1 MDAAV
6 ALAQMI
12 KRDDR
17 VIHFNLY
24 CGNDLNL
31 QPWLIGQQVIV
42 MNVETIT
49 RIRRVPPGLVTLA
62 GALSL
67 ILVAGPR
74 SACADPVSEL
84 ASFSIFDKVD
94 LAQLAKSDV
103 KTSHGPPMRSPRFL
117 AVQSCYVAP
126 GSPAQQVEALGRWN
140 PAQHRELKV
149 FLHSDLPSNPGPANF
164 EKLKNAPGNASVR
177 SFVAATE
184 KLSPE
189 LQISKEEA
197 KRFSAAT
204 GAGGG
209 GVIPPAVVAFWTDVL
224 TARTKS
230 FVSGGMAAQPPY
242 DHAGPSIRASDEVN
256 GLLREQGK
264 IRQQFSG
271 LLGAT
276 GIGRGAG
283 SLRSELYWELLDVD
297 DHGVVTLGAAYN
309 RGGAGGS
316 YQTADVLYYASG
328 GYYVALTLHQLWPV
342 TIEGKPSTL
351 VWRGDMISA
360 AALGSLHGV
369 ERLGSE
375 SVMMKNITKAVTL
388 FRRETGGR

>member
-1 MDAAV
+1 
-6 ALAQMI
+6 
-12 KRDDR
+12 
-17 VIHFNLY
+17 
-24 CGNDLNL
+24 
-31 QPWLIGQQVIV
+31 
-42 MNVETIT
+42 MNVDIIS
-49 RIRRVPPGLVTLA
+49 RIRRLPAGLVGLA
-62 GALSL
+62 GIFSL
-67 ILVAGPR
+67 VLIAGPR
-74 SACADPVSEL
+74 SACADPVAEL

-103 KTSHGPPMRSPRFL
+103 KTAHGTPMKNSRFL

-126 GSPAQQVEALGRWN
+126 GSPAQQMEALRRWN
-140 PAQHRELKV
+140 PSKYRELKV
-149 FLHSDLPSNPGPANF
+149 FLHSDLPSSPGPANF
-164 EKLKNAPGNASVR
+164 EKLKNAPDNASVR
-177 SFVAATE
+177 SFVAATQ

-197 KRFSAAT
+197 KRFSAA
-204 GAGGG
+204 AGGG
-209 GVIPPAVVAFWTDVL
+209 GAMPAGVVAFWSDVL
-224 TARTKS
+224 AGRTKS
-230 FVSGGMAAQPPY
+230 FVSGGMAAQAPY
-242 DHAGPSIRASDEVN
+242 DHASPSIRASDEVN

-283 SLRSELYWELLDVD
+283 SLPAELYWELLDAD

-309 RGGAGGS
+309 RGGAGGT
-316 YQTADVLYYASG
+316 YQSADVLYYASG

-342 TIEGKPSTL
+342 TVDGKPSTL
-351 VWRGDMISA
+351 VWRGDMISSSS
-360 AALGSLHGV
+360 LGSLRGV

-388 FRRETGGR
+388 FRRETGSR

>member
-1 MDAAV
+1 MKPK
-6 ALAQMI
+6 M
-12 KRDDR
+12 
-17 VIHFNLY
+17 
-24 CGNDLNL
+24 LNL
-31 QPWLIGQQVIV
+31 QQHFF
-42 MNVETIT
+42 
-49 RIRRVPPGLVTLA
+49 IRAGSLLLLALRLGLTTA
-62 GALSL
+62 
-67 ILVAGPR
+67 R
-74 SACADPVSEL
+74 ADAVSDL

-103 KTSHGPPMRSPRFL
+103 KTAHGPPMKNSRFL

-126 GSPAQQVEALGRWN
+126 GSPAQQIEALRRWN

-164 EKLKNAPGNASVR
+164 ERLKDAPGNASVR
-177 SFVAATE
+177 SFVTATQ
-184 KLSPE
+184 KLSPD

-230 FVSGGMAAQPPY
+230 FVSGGMAAEPPY
-242 DHAGPSIRASDEVN
+242 DHAVPSVRASEEVN
-256 GLLREQGK
+256 GLLRDQGK

-276 GIGRGAG
+276 AIGRGGG
-283 SLRSELYWELLDVD
+283 SLPAELYWELLDAND
-297 DHGVVTLGAAYN
+297 QGVVTLGASYS
-309 RGGAGGS
+309 RSGAGGT
-316 YQTADVLYYASG
+316 YQAADVLYYASG

-342 TIEGKPSTL
+342 TVEGKPSTM
-351 VWRGDMISA
+351 VWRGDMISSA
-360 AALGSLHGV
+360 ELGSLRGV

-375 SVMMKNITKAVTL
+375 SLMMKNITKAVTA